1 MGVLEVESELVMD
14 REREKQEGE
23 EPTIEPTEGGAL
35 AEGPGRTWG
44 MIDGGGAGKNGGQQ
58 TRGPR

>member
-1 MGVLEVESELVMD
+1 MEVESELVMD
-14 REREKQEGE
+14 REREKQVEE
-23 EPTIEPTEGGAL
+23 EPTIEPTAPAL

-44 MIDGGGAGKNGGQQ
+44 MIDGGGAEKNGGQQ